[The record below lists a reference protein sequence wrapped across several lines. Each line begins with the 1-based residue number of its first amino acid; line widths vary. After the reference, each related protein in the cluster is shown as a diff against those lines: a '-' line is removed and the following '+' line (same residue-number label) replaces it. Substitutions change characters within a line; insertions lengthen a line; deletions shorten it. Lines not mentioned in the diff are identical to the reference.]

1 MESPGDR
8 KQGWR
13 ERLVAEIRELGHRP
27 DTQQVVAEIRM
38 LGEQKQN
45 G

>member
-13 ERLVAEIRELGHRP
+13 ERLVAEIRK
-27 DTQQVVAEIRM
+27 

>member
-13 ERLVAEIRELGHRP
+13 ERLVEEIRKLGDRP
-27 DTQQVVAEIRM
+27 DTQRVVEEIRK